1 MLNIFF
7 ASELHKDTEVRKI
20 RSSAIKIFLTFSLY
34 IVHSPLRGLL

>member
-7 ASELHKDTEVRKI
+7 ATELHKDTEVRKI